1 MGKMVVYHG
10 SNVETKEPKII
21 FGRNTKDFGTGFYC
35 TVIKEQAERWAKRYA
50 SPVVNT
56 YSLLI
61 DEKLDIL
68 EFKEMTDE
76 WLDFIIDCRSGKPHS
91 HDIVIWAMANDQIY
105 NYIADYIDGVITR
118 EQFWVLAEFKYP
130 THQITFCTQQALK
143 CITFIKSEAV
153 K

>member
-56 YSLLI
+56 Y
-61 DEKLDIL
+61 
-68 EFKEMTDE
+68 
-76 WLDFIIDCRSGKPHS
+76 
-91 HDIVIWAMANDQIY
+91 
-105 NYIADYIDGVITR
+105 
-118 EQFWVLAEFKYP
+118 
-130 THQITFCTQQALK
+130 QITFCTQQALK